1 MLIWSGH
8 PDDGGRL
15 LAHKLLHGIEAGGDN
30 CVWLERVPLEEPGEH
45 SLYAEVL
52 EASDDSVRGNAVDTL
67 SISVAEPVAPVVV
80 SAEGWARPEPT
91 RRVHRRAFMHL
102 RVGFAL
108 DYEVDPQRSKL
119 IVESLLDELGGAGE
133 LLESVTGVTGD
144 NLVLSP
150 WVALPNRA
158 EYRFRAPVR
167 DNSEKTVE
175 IRVSLQLDGRM
186 LDLTLEARADDI
198 REPRLCAGTTDLKT
212 AFRLL
217 DGIGRPI
224 PLNLTAP
231 WQCRLNS
238 DRGLNALILDE

>member
-1 MLIWSGH
+1 MES
-8 PDDGGRL
+8 
-15 LAHKLLHGIEAGGDN
+15 GGDN
-30 CVWLERVPLEEPGEH
+30 CVWLEDFPLDEPGKH

-52 EASDDSVRGNAVDTL
+52 EASDDGLRGNAVDTL
-67 SISVAEPVAPVVV
+67 SISVAGPLDPVVV
-80 SAEGWARPEPT
+80 SAEGWARTEPT

-102 RVGFAL
+102 RAAFAL
-108 DYEVDPQRSKL
+108 DYELDLQRSKL

-133 LLESVTGVTGD
+133 LLDSMTRRTGD

-158 EYRFRAPVR
+158 EYRFRAPIR
-167 DNSEKTVE
+167 DHNEETVE

-186 LDLTLEARADDI
+186 LNLTLDVRADDI
-198 REPRLCAGTTDLKT
+198 REPLLCSGTTDLKT

-217 DGIGRPI
+217 DYIGRPL

-238 DRGLNALILDE
+238 DGGLNALILDE